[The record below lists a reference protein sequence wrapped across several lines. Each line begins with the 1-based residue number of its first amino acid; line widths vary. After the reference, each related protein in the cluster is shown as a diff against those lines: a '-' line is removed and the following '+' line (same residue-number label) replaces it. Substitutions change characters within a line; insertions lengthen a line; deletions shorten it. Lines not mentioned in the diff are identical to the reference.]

1 MAQRERARSTQQAT
15 RGNLIGAGV
24 ALAAFAAVSVLT
36 GVFIH
41 SERER
46 NKLLAQYEAERI
58 ASGLFLIVAQAVS
71 GAEVDTSLTGPI
83 IRAATYDAGGRV
95 EMIRIGDVPARLD
108 PALLAPGEDH
118 FEYDRARRSL
128 TLFRR
133 RWRPQDPR
141 SGPDAPHRA
150 GRRRSGGRNEFM
162 LLEVDAAAYFRAEH
176 RWLAAQIG
184 SPFLIA
190 GVVGGGTV
198 LIRNNT
204 RFRRRL
210 DAQRQLVQ
218 LGEAARTL
226 THEIKNPL
234 SAIRLK
240 SAILRRTAGAVAVP
254 ELNVIDEE
262 VDRLAALADRVSD
275 FLRDPAGNVE
285 TIMLNDFLTELAQ
298 RHAGLRVDVPAT
310 PLAVR
315 CDRERLRSAVENLV
329 RNAEESGGDGAPV
342 ELTAAETGKSVT
354 LCVLDRGS
362 GIAPGQRHRVFD
374 PFFTTKSKGSGIG
387 LSITLRFI
395 EAAGGS
401 LELVARPGGGTE
413 ARVTLPQAEAA
424 S

>member
-1 MAQRERARSTQQAT
+1 MRPAT

-24 ALAAFAAVSVLT
+24 ALAAFAALSVLT

-58 ASGLFLIVAQAVS
+58 ASGLFLIVAQAMA
-71 GAEVDTSLTGPI
+71 GGEVDPTLTEPI
-83 IRAATYDAGGRV
+83 IRAATYDAAGRV
-95 EMIRIGDVPARLD
+95 ERIRIGEVPPRLD
-108 PALLAPGEDH
+108 PELLAPGEDR
-118 FEYDRARRSL
+118 FEYDRAQRSL

-133 RWRPQDPR
+133 RWRPQE
-141 SGPDAPHRA
+141 PDARR
-150 GRRRSGGRNEFM
+150 GRRGFLDRNEFI
-162 LLEVDAAAYFRAEH
+162 LLEVDASGYFRAE
-176 RWLAAQIG
+176 RQWLAAQVG
-184 SPFLIA
+184 SPLLIA
-190 GVVGGGTV
+190 GLVGGV
-198 LIRNNT
+198 ASLFHNNA

-240 SAILRRTAGAVAVP
+240 SAILRRTAGASAAP
-254 ELNVIDEE
+254 ELEVIDEE

-275 FLRDPAGNVE
+275 FLRDPAGNPE
-285 TIMLNDFLTELAQ
+285 TIVLNGLLTELRQ
-298 RHAGLRVDVPAT
+298 RHPGLRVEVPGA

-315 CDRERLRSAVENLV
+315 FDRERLRSAVGNLI
-329 RNAEESGGDGAPV
+329 RNAEESGSDGAPV
-342 ELTAAETGKSVT
+342 EVIAAATGKAVT
-354 LCVLDRGS
+354 LSVLDRGG
-362 GIAPGQRHRVFD
+362 GIAPEQLQRVFD
-374 PFFTTKSKGSGIG
+374 PFFTTKSKGTGVG
-387 LSITLRFI
+387 LAITLRFI

-401 LELVARPGGGTE
+401 LELAPRTGGGTE
-413 ARVTLPQAEAA
+413 ARVTLPQVEAA